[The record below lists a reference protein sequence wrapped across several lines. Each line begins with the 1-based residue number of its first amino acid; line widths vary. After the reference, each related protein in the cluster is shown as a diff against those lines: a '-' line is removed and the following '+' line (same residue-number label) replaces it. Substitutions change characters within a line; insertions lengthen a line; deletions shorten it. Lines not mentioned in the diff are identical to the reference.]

1 MDALLYAG
9 GVRIVATI
17 VGFTFFILFQ
27 SKLADAELYEVF
39 QLGAR
44 LLELEPMHGNVND
57 AV

>member
-1 MDALLYAG
+1 MDALLDAG
-9 GVRIVATI
+9 GSHIVATI
-17 VGFTFFILFQ
+17 VGFTFFIFFQ
-27 SKLADAELYEVF
+27 GKLAEAELYEVF